1 MTNDVLKALEERSR
15 AKQGAFVG
23 NIASRLGRVGKT
35 AEKPRHPFKG
45 APAFWDEFELSPE
58 ERVAMFSD
66 NWGKAGG
73 HVVRHATM
81 EDAKAWIV
89 EKAAELGAK
98 LVLRQNQP
106 ELNALGL
113 EAALPDARTVVWD
126 EAPKEERLAIAAGA
140 DIGLI
145 VVDHAVAYTGSIVAK
160 SSEAKGRSVSL
171 LPTVLF
177 AIVPLDRMKTRLGE
191 ALRPLDATP
200 REELPA
206 GVHFISGP
214 SRSADIEND
223 LTIGVHGPGVVYA
236 ILVG

>member
-1 MTNDVLKALEERSR
+1 MTDDVLKRLEARSI
-15 AKQGAFVG
+15 AKQSEFIG

-35 AEKPRHPFKG
+35 ASPPKHPFKG
-45 APAFWDEFELSPE
+45 APAFWNEFDLPLE
-58 ERVAMFSD
+58 ERVSLFSD

-73 HVVRHATM
+73 HVVRHGSM
-81 EDAKAWIV
+81 EDAKAWIAA
-89 EKAAELGAK
+89 KANELGAK

-106 ELNALGL
+106 ELNALAI
-113 EAALPDARTVVWD
+113 EAELPDARVVVWD
-126 EAPKEERLAIAAGA
+126 EAPKADRLAVAAGA
-140 DIGLI
+140 DIGLV
-145 VVDHAVAYTGSIVAK
+145 VVDHAVAYTGSLVAK
-160 SSEAKGRSVSL
+160 SSARKGRSVSL

-177 AIVPLDRMKTRLGE
+177 AIVPLDRMVTRLGE
-191 ALRPLDATP
+191 VLRPLDATP
-200 REELPA
+200 REALPA

>member
-1 MTNDVLKALEERSR
+1 MTNDVLKTLEERSR
-15 AKQGAFVG
+15 AKQGAFIG

-35 AEKPRHPFKG
+35 GQKPQHPFKG
-45 APAFWDEFELSPE
+45 APAFWDEFDLPLE
-58 ERVAMFSD
+58 ERVALFSD

-81 EDAKAWIV
+81 EDAKAWIAA
-89 EKAAELGAK
+89 KATELGAR

-106 ELNALGL
+106 ELNELAI
-113 EAALPDARTVVWD
+113 EAALPDARVVVWD
-126 EAPKEERLAIAAGA
+126 EAPGPERLAVAAGA
-140 DIGLI
+140 DIGLV
-145 VVDHAVAYTGSIVAK
+145 VVDHAVAYTGSLVAK
-160 SSEAKGRSVSL
+160 SSAQKGRSVSL
-171 LPTVLF
+171 LPTALF
-177 AIVPLDRMKTRLGE
+177 AIVPLDRMATRLGE
-191 ALRPLDATP
+191 VLRPLDATP
-200 REELPA
+200 REQLPA